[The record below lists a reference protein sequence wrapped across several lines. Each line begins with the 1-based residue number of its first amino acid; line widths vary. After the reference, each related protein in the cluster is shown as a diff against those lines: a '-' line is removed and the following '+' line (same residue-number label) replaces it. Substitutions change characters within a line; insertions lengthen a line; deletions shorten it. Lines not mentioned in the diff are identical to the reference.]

1 MIERNLAMIDNGKQ
15 QVLKSTSS
23 DNDKSDATS
32 GKKITKP
39 ADIVRMY
46 DLLLQV
52 SDYLLL
58 FRSIDGL
65 IFSF

>member
-15 QVLKSTSS
+15 QVFKGTTSETE
-23 DNDKSDATS
+23 KADATS
-32 GKKITKP
+32 AKKVTKS

-52 SDYLLL
+52 SCY
-58 FRSIDGL
+58 
-65 IFSF
+65 FSFFFVLN

>member
-15 QVLKSTSS
+15 QIFKTTTSDTEKVDGPS
-23 DNDKSDATS
+23 A
-32 GKKITKP
+32 KKVTKP

-52 SDYLLL
+52 SDHSS
-58 FRSIDGL
+58 FISI
-65 IFSF
+65 

>member
-15 QVLKSTSS
+15 QISKTSTS
-23 DNDKSDATS
+23 DAEKIDAKSA
-32 GKKITKP
+32 KKITKP

-52 SDYLLL
+52 NDHFF
-58 FRSIDGL
+58 FR
-65 IFSF
+65 FFFFF

>member
-15 QVLKSTSS
+15 QIFKANPSE
-23 DNDKSDATS
+23 NEKSDATS
-32 GKKITKP
+32 VKKITKP

-52 SDYLLL
+52 K
-58 FRSIDGL
+58 
-65 IFSF
+65 